1 MQFGYSSFG
10 GFLHW
15 GRSLQRSCLY
25 QTFFIMML
33 LSLFLFLFTGRGA
46 SGVDSIN
53 RKFLSESFLSNAV
66 FPCALASAASVRRD
80 SNPIVRAENDSRHS
94 KAPSLLSRPLPPPPP
109 PGGVPT
115 PWGREETAPG
125 PRRPLPVPRPPSR
138 GGEGP
143 LGCRESFS

>member
-53 RKFLSESFLSNAV
+53 RKFLPESFLSNAV

-94 KAPSLLSRPLPPPPP
+94 KAPSVLSVPFPSALSLLMTSQRPWRLWTH
-109 PGGVPT
+109 VRKHSKR
-115 PWGREETAPG
+115 RERNG
-125 PRRPLPVPRPPSR
+125 WRD
-138 GGEGP
+138 
-143 LGCRESFS
+143 